1 MMKKHEDYGKDDQ
14 EMNSCQVG
22 KLSSQLIVHSN
33 AAPGDDD
40 DWSTNQY
47 SFWWNMCKWC
57 DEIKVRLREA
67 ENEDTI
73 RSLRQKIS
81 EGEV

>member
-1 MMKKHEDYGKDDQ
+1 MLLLVMMMIDQ
-14 EMNSCQVG
+14 
-22 KLSSQLIVHSN
+22 
-33 AAPGDDD
+33 P
-40 DWSTNQY
+40 TNTH
-47 SFWWNMCKWC
+47 FG
-57 DEIKVRLREA
+57 EIFVNDVKVRLREA